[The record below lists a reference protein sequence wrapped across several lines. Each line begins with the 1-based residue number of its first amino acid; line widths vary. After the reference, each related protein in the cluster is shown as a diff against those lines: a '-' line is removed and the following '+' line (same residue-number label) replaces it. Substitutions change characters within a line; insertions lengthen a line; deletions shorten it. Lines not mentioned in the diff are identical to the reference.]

1 MEISNPRFKTR
12 LLGALAVTSLLAAA
26 FGQKEEQKTSE
37 PAAAAEEE
45 FVELAPYMTRLQ
57 TLTHKLSL
65 SVEHS
70 NHRLAEFYL
79 YESLEA
85 LEDIKTDVPLY
96 RGHLVALLTD
106 QLATPAYKT
115 LLEAI
120 EKDKAEKERTNKRS
134 AKAFTALLN
143 TCNQCH
149 VATKHE
155 FIKIA
160 VPKGVNP
167 FLQDF
172 KPAE

>member
-1 MEISNPRFKTR
+1 MI
-12 LLGALAVTSLLAAA
+12 LLTFGARIGL
-26 FGQKEEQKTSE
+26 GQAEDKE
-37 PAAAAEEE
+37 PEET

-70 NHRLAEFYL
+70 NHKLAEFYL

-85 LEDIKTDVPLY
+85 MEDIKTDVPEY
-96 RGHLVALLTD
+96 RGHLIALLTD
-106 QLATPAYKT
+106 QMATPAYKA
-115 LLEAI
+115 LLKAI
-120 EKDKAEKERTNKRS
+120 GEDKAEETRTNRRS
-134 AKAFTALLN
+134 AAAFKTLIN

-149 VATKHE
+149 VATNHE

-172 KPAE
+172 SPTEK

>member
-1 MEISNPRFKTR
+1 MVS
-12 LLGALAVTSLLAAA
+12 LAVVASIG
-26 FGQKEEQKTSE
+26 FGQKDEKVEA
-37 PAAAAEEE
+37 PAVDEE

-96 RGHLVALLTD
+96 RGHLIAVLTD
-106 QLATPAYKT
+106 QLTTPAYK
-115 LLEAI
+115 LLLKAI
-120 EKDKAEKERTNKRS
+120 EEDKAEEVLTNKRS
-134 AKAFTALLN
+134 AAAFTTLVN

-149 VATKHE
+149 VATQHE
-155 FIKIA
+155 FLKIA

-172 KPAE
+172 KPAKE